1 MSTVQPTPQPAFAGR
16 QTRQNL
22 RCAARGK
29 MQAQRTYLDCA
40 RRLEEQSLHVIAHA
54 FRFTAAQEKEHAAVL
69 NGLLAL
75 HGEAVPGDDAPPLP
89 LPPEP
94 AGMLIAAAKYEHE
107 GWDSFY
113 PQCADIARED
123 GYPRIA
129 AVFRLIAEKEHEHAR
144 RFLQYAKALSEG
156 TLFRDQASVSWFCLP
171 CGQVHTGREAPLV
184 CSYCGRDQGH
194 FIRSSYHPFAVE
206 G

>member
-16 QTRQNL
+16 RTRQNL

-40 RRLEEQSLHVIAHA
+40 CRLEEQSLHVIAHA

-75 HGEAVPGDDAPPLP
+75 HREAVPGDDAPPLP

-113 PQCADIARED
+113 PQCADTARED

-129 AVFRLIAEKEHEHAR
+129 AVFRKARFSGIRPASPGSVCPAVRFIPAAR
-144 RFLQYAKALSEG
+144 RRSSAPPAAGIRGILSAAA
-156 TLFRDQASVSWFCLP
+156 T
-171 CGQVHTGREAPLV
+171 
-184 CSYCGRDQGH
+184 
-194 FIRSSYHPFAVE
+194 IRSPWRGNSPSFFLHYGQICAILE
-206 G
+206 ST